1 MFLGPS
7 YVPLLFWTL
16 FEYNTPLLSSL
27 FKKVFFCFWMSYNL
41 KLNCIFRQWH
51 TVAHHVISPFLFQ
64 DPLLGSSLMIIELLS
79 SHQLWNPFR
88 TDYLTH
94 WWLKKSGA
102 WGKVWGNHEMPAK
115 MDSLFKSLIFC
126 YFWPCFLY
134 FCSSLKSTTVWKIG
148 AAQKL
153 FMHPSGGWNENH
165 GVALYECASITPLLV
180 ACFGDPFLL

>member
-1 MFLGPS
+1 
-7 YVPLLFWTL
+7 
-16 FEYNTPLLSSL
+16 
-27 FKKVFFCFWMSYNL
+27 MSYNL

-88 TDYLTH
+88 TDYLAGLHTGD
-94 WWLKKSGA
+94 WRRVVL
-102 WGKVWGNHEMPAK
+102 EAK
-115 MDSLFKSLIFC
+115 YEVTMKCRQKWTCFSKALFFAIFDL
-126 YFWPCFLY
+126 FFY
-134 FCSSLKSTTVWKIG
+134 FCSSLKITTVWKIG